1 MEKTGFENLRIYRLS
16 EELADLTWKVVTQWQ
31 SFAKGTLGKQM
42 VNAADSVG
50 ANIAEGTG
58 RGSYA
63 ENRRIAKIAR
73 GSLFEVK
80 HWLRRSYKRKLLA
93 EQEIEKIKF
102 LIEELIPK
110 LSAYIRSI
118 GTTKANNV
126 SGQS

>member
-1 MEKTGFENLRIYRLS
+1 M
-16 EELADLTWKVVTQWQ
+16 TWKVVTQWQ
-31 SFAKGTLGKQM
+31 SSAKGTLGKQM

-50 ANIAEGTG
+50 ANIDEGTG

-63 ENRRIAKIAR
+63 ENRRFAKIDR

-80 HWLRRSYKRKLLA
+80 HWLKRSYKRKLLT
-93 EQEIEKIKF
+93 EQEIEKFKL

-126 SGQS
+126 SGQF